1 VWEGDER
8 KGRRDRVR
16 KTERGGK
23 DEKGKERWRD
33 IEMPQNN
40 LGSVS
45 VSHLI
50 CVLSIEFNPI
60 QLAGQVPLL
69 TEPSCWSQVWYL
81 KKKNTLSLFQFKV
94 SGLLLTTSFFLTLFS
109 YLVKV
114 PLPWKYIPTLC
125 LHEIQFSTAIKTCG
139 LSSVH
144 LDLLIF

>member
-1 VWEGDER
+1 M
-8 KGRRDRVR
+8 R

-33 IEMPQNN
+33 IEMPQDN

-81 KKKNTLSLFQFKV
+81 KKKHSLIISVQSIWVITDHLFLS
-94 SGLLLTTSFFLTLFS
+94 
-109 YLVKV
+109 Y
-114 PLPWKYIPTLC
+114 
-125 LHEIQFSTAIKTCG
+125 
-139 LSSVH
+139 SV
-144 LDLLIF
+144 